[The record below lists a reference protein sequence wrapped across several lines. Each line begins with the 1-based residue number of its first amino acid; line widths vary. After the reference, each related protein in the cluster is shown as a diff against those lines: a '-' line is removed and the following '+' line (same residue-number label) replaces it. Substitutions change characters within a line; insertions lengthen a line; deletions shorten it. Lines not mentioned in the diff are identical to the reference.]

1 MNNNFLN
8 YDELLKKKFKSLGS
22 NVKISKN
29 VTIIGENN
37 ITIGSNVRI
46 DDFSIISSLEGKLDI
61 GSNVHIGGQ
70 SYLGCGGEI
79 NIGNNINISQ
89 GVRIYSKLDNYLE

>member
-29 VTIIGENN
+29 VTIIGENK
-37 ITIGSNVRI
+37 
-46 DDFSIISSLEGKLDI
+46 DLMLELMI
-61 GSNVHIGGQ
+61 LVLFH
-70 SYLGCGGEI
+70 L
-79 NIGNNINISQ
+79 
-89 GVRIYSKLDNYLE
+89 